1 MSAEPT
7 VFVVDDD
14 GAVRGAIARLLKSVG
29 LNAKTFESAR
39 DFLDNYNRDDAGCLV
54 LDVRMPGMS
63 GLDLQEALAEQK
75 ISLPIVI
82 ITGHADVPM
91 AVRALKMGAVNF
103 IEKPFS
109 DQLLLDSIRQ
119 AIQQDTDIREAEA
132 TRGKANERMALL
144 TPRERQVL
152 EMVVAGKTNKRIALE
167 LELSKKTVEF
177 HRSNFMKKMEV
188 STVAELIYLFVQ
200 HQNTS

>member
-1 MSAEPT
+1 MMPEPT

-14 GAVRGAIARLLKSVG
+14 AAVRGAIGRLLKSAG
-29 LNAKTFESAR
+29 LSAKTYASAR
-39 DFLDNYNRDDAGCLV
+39 DFLENYDRNAAGCLV

-63 GLDLQEALAEQK
+63 GMELQEALRGEK
-75 ISLPIVI
+75 ISLPVII

-119 AIQQDTDIREAEA
+119 AIQADAAARESE
-132 TRGKANERMALL
+132 TRRSELNARMALL
-144 TPRERQVL
+144 TARERQVL

-167 LELSKKTVEF
+167 LNLSKKTVEF
-177 HRSNFMKKMEV
+177 HRGNIMRKMEV
-188 STVAELIYLFVQ
+188 ETVAELIRLVLR
-200 HQNTS
+200 HENAT